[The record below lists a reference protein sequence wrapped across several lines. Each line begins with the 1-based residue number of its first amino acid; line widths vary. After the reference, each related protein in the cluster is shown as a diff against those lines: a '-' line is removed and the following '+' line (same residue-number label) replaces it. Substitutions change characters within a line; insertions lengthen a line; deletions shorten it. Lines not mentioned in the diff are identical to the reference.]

1 MAAIRD
7 SIAQQLVATIN
18 ALSGW
23 SAVLRDA
30 ETSLNVPKLAVVNI
44 LGESKRPADQ
54 LFYSCALRLG
64 VAVYAQSEDADA
76 TLDGSNPSRYLDRC
90 IADVERA
97 VHSVTWSNDEIATI
111 AGWDAEPPNAEN
123 VLQALVNVSVDYRH
137 NFDDPD
143 TYNPVYT

>member
-1 MAAIRD
+1 MMSRVAAIRD
-7 SIAQQLVATIN
+7 SIAQQLVVAIN

-54 LFYSCALRLG
+54 LFYACALRIG

-76 TLDGSNPSRYLDRC
+76 SLDGSNPSRYLDRC

-97 VHSVTWSNDEIATI
+97 VHSVTWSNEEIATV
-111 AGWDAEPPNAEN
+111 A

-137 NFDDPD
+137 NFDNPD
-143 TYNPVYT
+143 NYNPTYT